1 MATLKAIRRRIASV
15 KSTMQITRA
24 MKLMSA
30 TRLRRAQE
38 ALVSARPYA
47 ETLARV
53 AGSLL
58 EAERAAVAPREG
70 ARQAQLIVVISS
82 DRGLCGG
89 YNVNIA
95 RAAEES
101 ARRKRA
107 EGFESDFVVVGRKG
121 VDHFKRARQQLLA
134 ERTGNLRLA
143 TVALATDLASA
154 MIERYRSGEVREV
167 SLAYSHFRS
176 VISQQPTIEQVL
188 PVVVPAGKAGEPAT
202 GGALTDYLIEPSR
215 AALVPVVFQSYVLS
229 AVFHALLEAEA
240 SEHGARM
247 TAMEAA
253 TNNAIDMI
261 DRYTLDMNR
270 ARQAGITRELMDII
284 GGSEALR
291 G

>member
-1 MATLKAIRRRIASV
+1 
-15 KSTMQITRA
+15 
-24 MKLMSA
+24 
-30 TRLRRAQE
+30 
-38 ALVSARPYA
+38 
-47 ETLARV
+47 
-53 AGSLL
+53 
-58 EAERAAVAPREG
+58 
-70 ARQAQLIVVISS
+70 VISS

-89 YNVNIA
+89 YNINIS
-95 RAAEES
+95 RSAEES

-107 EGFESDFVVVGRKG
+107 VGFETDFIVVGRKA
-121 VDHFKRARQQLLA
+121 VDHFKRSRQPMLA

-143 TVALATDLASA
+143 TVALANDLASA

-167 SLAYSHFRS
+167 SLAYSRFRS
-176 VISQQPTIEQVL
+176 AVSQLPTIEQVL
-188 PVVVPAGKAGEPAT
+188 PVVMPAGQAEEPAAD
-202 GGALTDYLIEPSR
+202 GALTDYLIEPSR
-215 AALVPVVFQSYVLS
+215 AALVPVVFQSYVQS

-261 DRYTLDMNR
+261 DSLRLEMNR

-284 GGSEALR
+284 GGAEALR

>member
-15 KSTMQITRA
+15 NSTMQITRA

-70 ARQAQLIVVISS
+70 ARQAQLMVVISS

-89 YNVNIA
+89 YNINLA
-95 RAAEES
+95 RAAEEA
-101 ARRKRA
+101 ARRKRV
-107 EGFESDFVVVGRKG
+107 EGIEADFIVVGRKG
-121 VDHFKRARQQLLA
+121 VDYFKRSRQQMLA

-143 TVALATDLASA
+143 TVALAADLASA
-154 MIERYRSGEVREV
+154 MIQRYRSGEVREV
-167 SLAYSHFRS
+167 SLAYSRFRS
-176 VISQQPTIEQVL
+176 AIAQIPAIEQVL
-188 PVVVPAGKAGEPAT
+188 PVVMPEGGPAEPAA
-202 GGALTDYLIEPSR
+202 GAPGDFLIEPSR
-215 AALVPVVFQSYVLS
+215 AALVPVVFQSCVQS

-247 TAMEAA
+247 TAMDAA

-261 DRYTLDMNR
+261 GRLTLEMNR
-270 ARQAGITRELMDII
+270 ARQAGITRELMEIVA
-284 GGSEALR
+284 GAEALR